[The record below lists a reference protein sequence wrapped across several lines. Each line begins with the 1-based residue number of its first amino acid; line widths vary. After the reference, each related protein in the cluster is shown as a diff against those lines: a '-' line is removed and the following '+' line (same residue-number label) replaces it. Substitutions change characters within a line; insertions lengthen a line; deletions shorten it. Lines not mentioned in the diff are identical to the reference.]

1 MSVRNE
7 FNENFKYTILLIGI
21 GSIAAFFIFGR
32 AVGISII
39 LGGATILWGMSHLAK
54 QNRKMISDKPTT
66 KGGRTGFILR
76 FTLYAIVLVLSYY
89 MDTLNIF
96 GTLFGLLT
104 FKMALYGQ
112 GLLKQKTGGHKHE

>member
-32 AVGISII
+32 AVGIRNI

-66 KGGRTGFILR
+66 KDGRTGFILR